1 MKEENVEVSVIIPVY
16 NVRKYLRRCIESVL
30 EQNFDDYEII
40 LVDDG
45 STDGS
50 EEICDLYKN
59 KHDRVRVYHKEN
71 GGLSDARNYG
81 IDKSKG
87 KYLAF
92 IDSDDYIVY
101 DYLSTLYTMIVKNQV
116 KISCVSSH
124 KVKTDELVF
133 SKEVDTDEVDVL
145 SNINT
150 LKRVFKRDD
159 VSVSAWG
166 KMYDR
171 ELFNEIRYP
180 KGKLY
185 EDLYTT
191 PYLIEKSERVAL
203 SRSKKY
209 YYYVRKDSI
218 TKRTI
223 SNKDYSIFEA
233 LQNLVDYFGNKY
245 PELYEPA
252 IACYI
257 LYTINNIINR
267 LVFVDNGLPTI
278 KKIMK
283 KKKKYWF
290 IALTRRYLPIR
301 LRIQILVLK
310 LSPQL
315 YRNILKVVI

>member
-50 EEICDLYKN
+50 EEICNLYKN

-92 IDSDDYIVY
+92 IDSDDYIAY

-124 KVKTDELVF
+124 KVKTDELAF

-191 PYLIEKSERVAL
+191 PYLIEKSEKVAL

-245 PELYEPA
+245 SELYEPA

-267 LVFVDNGLPTI
+267 LVFVDNGLPII

>member
-50 EEICDLYKN
+50 EEICNLYKN

-92 IDSDDYIVY
+92 IDSDDYIAY

-124 KVKTDELVF
+124 KVKTDELAF

-159 VSVSAWG
+159 VSVSARG

-191 PYLIEKSERVAL
+191 PYLIEKSEKVAL

-245 PELYEPA
+245 PELYKPA

-267 LVFVDNGLPTI
+267 LVFVDNGLPII

>member
-1 MKEENVEVSVIIPVY
+1 MKEKNVEVSVIIPVY

-30 EQNFDDYEII
+30 DQNFDNYEII

-50 EEICDLYKN
+50 EELCDLYKS

-87 KYLAF
+87 RYLAF
-92 IDSDDYIVY
+92 IDSDDYIAY
-101 DYLSTLYTMIVKNQV
+101 DYLSTLYTMIVKNKV

-124 KVKTDELVF
+124 KVKTDKLVF
-133 SKEVDTDEVDVL
+133 SKEDDTDEVDVL

-191 PYLIEKSERVAL
+191 PYLIEKSEKVAL

-245 PELYEPA
+245 QELYEPA

>member
-50 EEICDLYKN
+50 EEICNLYKN

-92 IDSDDYIVY
+92 IDSDDYIAY

-124 KVKTDELVF
+124 KVKTDELAF

-191 PYLIEKSERVAL
+191 PYLIEKSEKVAL

-245 PELYEPA
+245 PELYKPA

-267 LVFVDNGLPTI
+267 LVFVDNGLPII